1 MRDHRFTFVALLVV
15 CPWLLSAC
23 GPMTIKDTATH
34 TFVPIQDWVL
44 ELHQDVTIPPNRT
57 RVFFQDGRVV
67 YGINEYEPH
76 CQLRVRPISEQPQ
89 PVHADRFTIEK
100 VFGTVDSIVSNGAI
114 RLAAAGTAVV
124 MGGGGGGDG
133 PSQVIYF
140 YFMGLHSDKQPDVSY
155 LVCGGALNDPA
166 LARYPTLQEVRASM
180 GDYATL
186 VTPGD
191 S

>member
-1 MRDHRFTFVALLVV
+1 MRDHRFTFIALLVV
-15 CPWLLSAC
+15 CTWLLSAC

-140 YFMGLHSDKQPDVSY
+140 YFMGLHSDRQPDVSY

-166 LARYPTLQEVRASM
+166 LARYPTLQEIRAAL
-180 GDYATL
+180 GDRATL

>member
-1 MRDHRFTFVALLVV
+1 MQDRRFTVIGLFVA
-15 CPWLLSAC
+15 CAWLLSAC
-23 GPMTIKDTATH
+23 GPMTIRDTATH
-34 TFVPIQDWVL
+34 TFVPIQGWVL

-57 RVFFQDGRVV
+57 RIFFQEGRAS

-76 CQLRVRPISEQPQ
+76 CQLRVRPISERPQ

-100 VFGTVDSIVSNGAI
+100 VFGNVDSIVSNDPI

-124 MGGGGGGDG
+124 MGGGGDGDG
-133 PSQVIYF
+133 PSRVIYF

-155 LVCGGALNDPA
+155 LVCGGALDDAA
-166 LARYPTLQEVRASM
+166 LARYPTLQEIRTAM

-186 VTPGD
+186 VTPGN